1 MWMKGEGYTAR
12 AKFPS
17 AAPRFTHKK
26 KVPTTWIF
34 TDQKTEYL
42 NIYKSTAYELSP
54 EKKV

>member
-1 MWMKGEGYTAR
+1 MKGEGYTAR